1 MHRKQRMINV
11 FLSLILTVSILIGMS
26 PVSAIN
32 VANSMDTVDKGSYD
46 SDEIK
51 VPDII
56 DEEEQAEKSASSN
69 AAVL

>member
-56 DEEEQAEKSASSN
+56 DEEEQAEKSYIGRN
-69 AAVL
+69 